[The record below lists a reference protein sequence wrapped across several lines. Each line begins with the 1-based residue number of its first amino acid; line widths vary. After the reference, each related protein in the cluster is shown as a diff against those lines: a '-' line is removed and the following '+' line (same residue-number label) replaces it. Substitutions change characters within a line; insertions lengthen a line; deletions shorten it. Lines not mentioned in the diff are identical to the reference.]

1 MKREVVFLG
10 HLVNEHGI
18 RPGISKTSAIE
29 QYPTPNNP
37 LEVRRFLG
45 LSGFFRNLACTP
57 QENNYHAYELE
68 VLAVVEACE
77 RFRMFL
83 LGKHFTIVT
92 DCEAIT
98 TAKIT
103 KPMAPRVARWLL
115 KLLEYEY
122 EIIHRAGSSMGH
134 VDAMSRAPIKG
145 LAQVEDVS
153 AKVLMLSVDDW
164 VQTMQKQDIKL
175 KAIIEILQIADGK
188 RRDISSDYCRN
199 SVKSFIK
206 SCIECCYC
214 REPGRKE
221 CELYGMDIP
230 TLPFQILHL
239 DHLGPFVK
247 SRRDYEYVLIIVD
260 ALTRYSVV
268 VPTRST
274 KVKPVIDAL
283 NHLTL
288 YFGLPQRIVTD
299 RGTAF
304 TSAAFGSFCG
314 SNSIQHIKVAVRTP
328 RSNGLAERVNQ
339 AVLAYLRTS
348 SNDANDW
355 DTQIRML
362 Q

>member
-1 MKREVVFLG
+1 M
-10 HLVNEHGI
+10 
-18 RPGISKTSAIE
+18 
-29 QYPTPNNP
+29 
-37 LEVRRFLG
+37 
-45 LSGFFRNLACTP
+45 
-57 QENNYHAYELE
+57 
-68 VLAVVEACE
+68 
-77 RFRMFL
+77 
-83 LGKHFTIVT
+83 
-92 DCEAIT
+92 
-98 TAKIT
+98 T
-103 KPMAPRVARWLL
+103 KPMAPRVAHWLL

-188 RRDISSDYCRN
+188 RRDISSDYCRSSWN
-199 SVKSFIK
+199 
-206 SCIECCYC
+206 
-214 REPGRKE
+214 
-221 CELYGMDIP
+221 
-230 TLPFQILHL
+230 
-239 DHLGPFVK
+239 HLGPFVK

-348 SNDANDW
+348 SNDAKDW